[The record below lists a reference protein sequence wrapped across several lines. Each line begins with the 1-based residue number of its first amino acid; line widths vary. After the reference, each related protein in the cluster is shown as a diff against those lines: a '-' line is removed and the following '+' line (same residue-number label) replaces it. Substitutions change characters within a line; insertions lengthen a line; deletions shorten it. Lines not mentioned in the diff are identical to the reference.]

1 MTQEDELWDLQRLAA
16 ARSLGDWMFDQF
28 ADRVGSDV
36 VEVGA
41 GIGTFTER
49 LLARGAA
56 RVLAI
61 EPEPACAAVLA
72 RRFGDDARVT
82 VAREL
87 LPDSPALAAQA
98 GTVDLVLCQN
108 VLEHVSDDRAAVKV
122 MGDALRPGGSL
133 ALLVPAHPRLYGRLD
148 ERYGH
153 HRRYDRARLQRVVA
167 EADLEID
174 DLYSFNLLGVPGWL
188 VKNRL
193 SDPSLD
199 SGSLRAYEALLRV
212 WRPVEDRVRLPF
224 GLSLIA
230 LARRRR

>member
-16 ARSLGDWMFDQF
+16 ARGLGDWMFDQY

-87 LPDSPALAAQA
+87 LPGLSRPRCAGGNSRPRALP
-98 GTVDLVLCQN
+98 
-108 VLEHVSDDRAAVKV
+108 E
-122 MGDALRPGGSL
+122 RPGT
-133 ALLVPAHPRLYGRLD
+133 H
-148 ERYGH
+148 
-153 HRRYDRARLQRVVA
+153 Q
-167 EADLEID
+167 
-174 DLYSFNLLGVPGWL
+174 
-188 VKNRL
+188 
-193 SDPSLD
+193 
-199 SGSLRAYEALLRV
+199 
-212 WRPVEDRVRLPF
+212 
-224 GLSLIA
+224 
-230 LARRRR
+230 